1 VSNIYPEDG
10 SQAPGVLPETDLQPA
25 SPTLK
30 SQVGKARQR
39 VRGEAANFAS
49 SAREK
54 AAGAIEERQHKVTGA
69 IGDFANAIRR
79 ASDDL
84 NQHNQGMAAQLLTRG
99 ADSLEGLSHTL
110 DGKSPGE
117 MLNAVRDFGRR
128 HPVAFIGGAVLAGLA
143 VGRFVRSSMP
153 EEGYDDTFNYETGR
167 GWEEPMGGAAVD
179 GLDANAASFSADD
192 ADMTM
197 TPEGAGASS
206 LDESGLST
214 GVDTGALDQGVGET
228 ARTPGSTRGV

>member
-1 VSNIYPEDG
+1 MSNIHPEDG
-10 SQAPGVLPETDLQPA
+10 TQAPGMPPETNLQPA

-30 SQVGKARQR
+30 DQVGQARRR

-49 SAREK
+49 TAREK
-54 AAGAIEERQHKVTGA
+54 AVDAIEERQHKVTGA
-69 IGDFANAIRR
+69 IGDFAGAIRR

-84 NQHNQGMAAQLLTRG
+84 NEHNQGMAAQLLTRG
-99 ADSLEGLSHTL
+99 ADGLEGLSHTL

-128 HPVAFIGGAVLAGLA
+128 HPVAFIGGAVLVGLA

-153 EEGYDDTFNYETGR
+153 DESDDTFNYETGR
-167 GWEEPMGGAAVD
+167 GWEEPMGASAGA
-179 GLDANAASFSADD
+179 LDANAASFSADD

-206 LDESGLST
+206 LDDEPGTGTADDEFGTTGST
-214 GVDTGALDQGVGET
+214 
-228 ARTPGSTRGV
+228 TRGV

>member
-1 VSNIYPEDG
+1 MSNIYPEDG
-10 SQAPGVLPETDLQPA
+10 SQAPGVLPQTDLQPA

-30 SQVGKARQR
+30 DQVGKARQR
-39 VRGEAANFAS
+39 VQGEAASFAS

-54 AAGAIEERQHKVTGA
+54 AVDAIEERQHKVTGA
-69 IGDFANAIRR
+69 IGDFAGAIRR

-84 NQHNQGMAAQLLTRG
+84 NEHNQGMAAQLLTRG

-128 HPVAFIGGAVLAGLA
+128 HPLAFIGGAVLAGLA

-153 EEGYDDTFNYETGR
+153 DEGDDTYNYETGR
-167 GWEEPMGGAAVD
+167 GWEEPMGASAGA
-179 GLDANAASFSADD
+179 LDANAASFNAED
-192 ADMTM
+192 AEVSM
-197 TPEGAGASS
+197 TPEGASS

-214 GVDTGALDQGVGET
+214 GVDTGALDQGVG
-228 ARTPGSTRGV
+228 GSTPRGV

>member
-1 VSNIYPEDG
+1 MSNIYPEDG

-30 SQVGKARQR
+30 DQVGKARQR

-54 AAGAIEERQHKVTGA
+54 AVEVIEERQHKVTGA
-69 IGDFANAIRR
+69 IGDFAGAIRR

-84 NQHNQGMAAQLLTRG
+84 NEHNQGMAAQLLTRG

-153 EEGYDDTFNYETGR
+153 DEGYDDTVNYETSR
-167 GWEEPMGGAAVD
+167 GWEEPMGASAGA
-179 GLDANAASFSADD
+179 LDANATSFNAED

-214 GVDTGALDQGVGET
+214 GVDTGALDQGVGGT
-228 ARTPGSTRGV
+228 SRTPGSTRGV